1 MKIYGY
7 ANERLEPAET
17 KPSELAEITL
27 VANPNE
33 LRLIAQ
39 FLENSARGMEERGKQ
54 WEHEHLSDKYRQ
66 FEDSPHFVIF
76 NPEAEL

>member
-7 ANERLEPAET
+7 TDEGREAEEA
-17 KPSELAEITL
+17 KPLELAEITL

-39 FLENSARGMEERGKQ
+39 FLENSARGMEERGTQ

-66 FEDSPHFVIF
+66 FENSPHFVVF

>member
-7 ANERLEPAET
+7 ADEGLESEET

-39 FLENSARGMEERGKQ
+39 FLENSARSMEERGKQ

-66 FEDSPHFVIF
+66 FEDSPHFVVF
-76 NPEAEL
+76 NTEAEL

>member
-7 ANERLEPAET
+7 ADEGMEPEET
-17 KPSELAEITL
+17 KPSKLAEITL

-39 FLENSARGMEERGKQ
+39 FLENAARSMEERGKQ

-66 FEDSPHFVIF
+66 FEGAPHFVVF
-76 NPEAEL
+76 NPAAEL

>member
-7 ANERLEPAET
+7 ANERLEPEEI
-17 KPSELAEITL
+17 KPLKLAEITL
-27 VANPNE
+27 VANPSE

-39 FLENSARGMEERGKQ
+39 FLKNSARGIEERGKQ

-66 FEDSPHFVIF
+66 FEDSPHFVVF
-76 NPEAEL
+76 NPEAEF